1 MPFQLLPYEQSSLLE
16 LIKTDNK
23 VSKDKQ
29 ISHFSFSYP
38 QSCSFFKKQ
47 NKNKCHFGCVQV
59 LNKVITVYAALCG
72 EVKKLKYEVSVVKQ
86 LSYFVHGLWLCHVY
100 IGMSAYSWL
109 RWK

>member
-1 MPFQLLPYEQSSLLE
+1 MPFQLLPYEQSPLLE

-29 ISHFSFSYP
+29 MSHFSFSYP
-38 QSCSFFKKQ
+38 QSCSFFKKT
-47 NKNKCHFGCVQV
+47 NKCHFGCVQV
-59 LNKVITVYAALCG
+59 LNKVITVYAALCS